1 LLMYAKNVFERVYI
15 VLINDPGLEEGKPS
29 WKILSELL
37 RLLPSKDADL
47 VMGPNIG
54 EDAAI
59 LRLGDGFL
67 VVHADPITT
76 ATSMIGWLAV
86 HVSANDIAVR
96 GVRPRWFVPVI
107 MMPSGIEI
115 DTVRKI
121 FSDMGEALR
130 TIGGVV
136 IGGHTEISPDLS
148 RPIIAMTAIG
158 YTRNRVIMTRD
169 ARPGDKVL
177 VIGHIGGEGAA
188 VIASD
193 FEKLLLSRGIDKRII
208 DEARRYVREISVVE
222 KALRIKDYVNTMHD
236 PTEGGVL
243 QALREIALASGN
255 DIIVDRNNFRV
266 DNVVKIITESLG
278 LDPLKLLSSGTL
290 VATVP
295 PKNLDK
301 VVEILTEIGEK
312 FSIVGDVVPGNGRLV
327 LRGQGCET
335 VIEDDIVDEIYKV
348 WKNNLF

>member
-1 LLMYAKNVFERVYI
+1 MYVRSVFGGEHI
-15 VLINDPGLEEGKPS
+15 VLMPSNPGLEEGKPP
-29 WKILSELL
+29 WRILSELL
-37 RLLPSKDADL
+37 SLLPSRDVDL
-47 VMGPNIG
+47 VMGPSIG

-96 GVRPRWFVPVI
+96 GVRPRWFVPVV
-107 MMPSGIEI
+107 MMPSGI
-115 DTVRKI
+115 DTDTMRKI

-130 TIGGVV
+130 TIGGTV
-136 IGGHTEISPDLS
+136 IGGHTEISPELS

-158 YTRNRVIMTRD
+158 YTRSRVIMTRD
-169 ARPGDKVL
+169 AQPGDKIL

-193 FEKLLLSRGIDKRII
+193 FGKLLLSRGIDKRII
-208 DEARRYVREISVVE
+208 NEARKYIKKISVVE
-222 KALRIKDYVNTMHD
+222 KALKIKDYVNAMHD

-255 DIIVDRNNFRV
+255 DIIVDRNSFQV
-266 DNVVKIITESLG
+266 DDIVKIISEALG

-290 VATVP
+290 IATVP
-295 PKNLDK
+295 RKNLDK
-301 VVEILTEIGEK
+301 VMEILDEMGEK
-312 FSIVGDVVPGNGRLV
+312 FSVVGDVVPGNGRLI
-327 LRGQGCET
+327 LRDHRRET
-335 VIEDDIVDEIYKV
+335 VISEDIIDEIYKV